1 MLFSVILS
9 IHVVAC
15 VLVILVVLLQS
26 GKGAGFSGIFG
37 GGGSDAVFSAPSGFQ
52 FIRKVTTGFA
62 ISFFISSLLLTYW
75 GQERGAVRDAPICHP
90 GIRNIAH
97 TTPETAPT
105 VPTAS
110 PRLKKRRSPKK
121 VGGFSFVSSVRG
133 WRNWQTRT
141 LEVRKPRGVGVQVPP
156 RARPT

>member
-37 GGGSDAVFSAPSGFQ
+37 GGGSDAVFSAPSGSQ

-62 ISFFISSLLLTYW
+62 VAFFVSSLLLTYL
-75 GQERGAVRDAPICHP
+75 GSRKGVRTVTREFAIPTAPETVSTTETTSEE
-90 GIRNIAH
+90 
-97 TTPETAPT
+97 TTPVSTEAPAT
-105 VPTAS
+105 EKPAVPA
-110 PRLKKRRSPKK
+110 KKK
-121 VGGFSFVSSVRG
+121 
-133 WRNWQTRT
+133 
-141 LEVRKPRGVGVQVPP
+141 
-156 RARPT
+156 

>member
-37 GGGSDAVFSAPSGFQ
+37 GGGSDAVFSAPSGSQ

-62 ISFFISSLLLTYW
+62 VAFFISSLFLTYL
-75 GQERGAVRDAPICHP
+75 GSRRGVRTVTREFAIPTSQENVTEAE
-90 GIRNIAH
+90 
-97 TTPETAPT
+97 TTPKGTAVPAEKTTLPTAPKT
-105 VPTAS
+105 AEPPT
-110 PRLKKRRSPKK
+110 KK
-121 VGGFSFVSSVRG
+121 
-133 WRNWQTRT
+133 
-141 LEVRKPRGVGVQVPP
+141 
-156 RARPT
+156 

>member
-37 GGGSDAVFSAPSGFQ
+37 GGGSDAVFSAPSGSQ

-62 ISFFISSLLLTYW
+62 ISFFVSSLLLTYL
-75 GQERGAVRDAPICHP
+75 GSKRGARSVTRQFAIPASATSPIP
-90 GIRNIAH
+90 
-97 TTPETAPT
+97 TPETAPT
-105 VPTAS
+105 VPTPAAEKTGV
-110 PRLKKRRSPKK
+110 PAKK
-121 VGGFSFVSSVRG
+121 
-133 WRNWQTRT
+133 
-141 LEVRKPRGVGVQVPP
+141 
-156 RARPT
+156 

>member
-37 GGGSDAVFSAPSGFQ
+37 GGGSDAVFSAPSGSQ

-62 ISFFISSLLLTYW
+62 ISFFISSLLLTYL
-75 GQERGAVRDAPICHP
+75 GSKRGARSVTRQFSIPASAATPPAAPAAAP
-90 GIRNIAH
+90 
-97 TTPETAPT
+97 TAPPPAVEKT
-105 VPTAS
+105 AVP
-110 PRLKKRRSPKK
+110 PKK
-121 VGGFSFVSSVRG
+121 
-133 WRNWQTRT
+133 
-141 LEVRKPRGVGVQVPP
+141 
-156 RARPT
+156 

>member
-37 GGGSDAVFSAPSGFQ
+37 GGGSDAVFSAPSGSQ

-62 ISFFISSLLLTYW
+62 VAFSFRPYFLTYL
-75 GQERGAVRDAPICHP
+75 GSRRGVRTVTREFAIPTSSENVAEVETTAKETTVP
-90 GIRNIAH
+90 AGT
-97 TTPETAPT
+97 TTPPTAPK
-105 VPTAS
+105 TAE
-110 PRLKKRRSPKK
+110 PATKK
-121 VGGFSFVSSVRG
+121 
-133 WRNWQTRT
+133 
-141 LEVRKPRGVGVQVPP
+141 
-156 RARPT
+156 

>member
-37 GGGSDAVFSAPSGFQ
+37 GGGSDAVFSAPSGSQ

-62 ISFFISSLLLTYW
+62 ISFFVSSLLLTYL
-75 GQERGAVRDAPICHP
+75 GSKRGVRTVTRQFAYPAPATP
-90 GIRNIAH
+90 G
-97 TTPETAPT
+97 TAPAT
-105 VPTAS
+105 APKSATAPEGKNTAVP
-110 PRLKKRRSPKK
+110 PKK
-121 VGGFSFVSSVRG
+121 
-133 WRNWQTRT
+133 
-141 LEVRKPRGVGVQVPP
+141 
-156 RARPT
+156 

>member
-37 GGGSDAVFSAPSGFQ
+37 GGGSDAVFSAPSGSQ

-62 ISFFISSLLLTYW
+62 ISFFISSLLLTYL
-75 GQERGAVRDAPICHP
+75 GSKRGARSVTRQLAIPASSATPTPVPAAAPAP
-90 GIRNIAH
+90 AV
-97 TTPETAPT
+97 EKTA
-105 VPTAS
+105 VP
-110 PRLKKRRSPKK
+110 PKK
-121 VGGFSFVSSVRG
+121 
-133 WRNWQTRT
+133 
-141 LEVRKPRGVGVQVPP
+141 
-156 RARPT
+156 